1 MQVIKNKYT
10 SGISFRLS
18 ILLPLL
24 IFGKAIAQ
32 SYFDQNKIYGDRIFS
47 ANGRFYIEKLYRQD
61 EKGKVLFP
69 QENKEATESFTLYR
83 NSNPPEKIWEKH
95 IQGVRNFIISKNANR
110 VIFFTDSNI
119 FQTNC
124 PIKGKILILGK
135 EGNLIKEILHSDIG
149 FDMGCNNHPHGT
161 SFKAVLSGS
170 VRISEDEK
178 IMDVGSM
185 IRNQEFYMQEKQA
198 FEAGCNDFWDC
209 WDKNIPYPSVWIKD
223 QVWRFDLA
231 RGNLI
236 ARNKTDDL
244 IKNLPFPVTESQPRI
259 LLRDRKYSSKN
270 NRFIFQI
277 DRHGR
282 CWLTD
287 IQKKEHP
294 LWNATL
300 DNPSLSIRSAFIS
313 NDGSRV
319 VLLGDPLQVT
329 DVSKREVLIFFNE
342 NGDAIKNYYL
352 EDLLDLSLCDSIKGF
367 LVWGGWDTPL
377 LKNELRIVTYVKRT
391 DTKESIIVSGN
402 LIDEMIYFRTPHLQA
417 QERLSF
423 DLITGELLRREP
435 LQKLPN

>member
-1 MQVIKNKYT
+1 
-10 SGISFRLS
+10 
-18 ILLPLL
+18 
-24 IFGKAIAQ
+24 
-32 SYFDQNKIYGDRIFS
+32 
-47 ANGRFYIEKLYRQD
+47 
-61 EKGKVLFP
+61 
-69 QENKEATESFTLYR
+69 
-83 NSNPPEKIWEKH
+83 
-95 IQGVRNFIISKNANR
+95 
-110 VIFFTDSNI
+110 
-119 FQTNC
+119 
-124 PIKGKILILGK
+124 
-135 EGNLIKEILHSDIG
+135 
-149 FDMGCNNHPHGT
+149 
-161 SFKAVLSGS
+161 
-170 VRISEDEK
+170 
-178 IMDVGSM
+178 
-185 IRNQEFYMQEKQA
+185 
-198 FEAGCNDFWDC
+198 
-209 WDKNIPYPSVWIKD
+209 
-223 QVWRFDLA
+223 
-231 RGNLI
+231 
-236 ARNKTDDL
+236 
-244 IKNLPFPVTESQPRI
+244 
-259 LLRDRKYSSKN
+259 
-270 NRFIFQI
+270 
-277 DRHGR
+277 
-282 CWLTD
+282 LTD